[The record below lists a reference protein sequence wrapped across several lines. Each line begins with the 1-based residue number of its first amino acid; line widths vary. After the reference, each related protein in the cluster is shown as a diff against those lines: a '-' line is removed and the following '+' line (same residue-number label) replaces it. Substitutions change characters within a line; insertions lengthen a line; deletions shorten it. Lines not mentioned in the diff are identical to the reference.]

1 MTSHHSRRQYDPD
14 TLHSLISTAVGKIE
28 EYQPSVFTVTGKLVS
43 LPPKGQALVIGDL
56 HGDLTSL
63 KTILKEANFESGR
76 PPNGPYYAIFLGD
89 YIDRGYQQIEVMA
102 TVLNLLNNLPDRVI
116 LLRGNHEGPSD
127 IEVSPH
133 DFPLWLERLYGEE
146 GSKLY
151 LSFRELFDHLY
162 TAVIVQ
168 GKALLL
174 HGGIPTEAE
183 GLLDIAYA
191 HQKHPEQSHLTE
203 ILWNDPS
210 DFPGVTS
217 SSRGIGNMFG
227 IDITSSFLDK
237 IGVDMLIRGH
247 QPCDQGYSYHDGR
260 ILTLFSC
267 KLPHY
272 RNSHAAYLLTP
283 LNEPFDRRT
292 LGTHIH
298 KI

>member
-1 MTSHHSRRQYDPD
+1 MTSHHSGRQYDPD

-63 KTILKEANFESGR
+63 KSILRESNFESGR

-89 YIDRGYQQIEVMA
+89 YVDRGYKQIEVMA
-102 TVLNLLNNLPDRVI
+102 TVLNLLKNLPDRVI

-127 IEVSPH
+127 IGVSPH

-151 LSFRELFDHLY
+151 MSFRELFNHLY

-174 HGGIPTEAE
+174 HGGIPTEAK
-183 GLLDIAYA
+183 A
-191 HQKHPEQSHLTE
+191 
-203 ILWNDPS
+203 
-210 DFPGVTS
+210 
-217 SSRGIGNMFG
+217 
-227 IDITSSFLDK
+227 
-237 IGVDMLIRGH
+237 
-247 QPCDQGYSYHDGR
+247 
-260 ILTLFSC
+260 FS
-267 KLPHY
+267 
-272 RNSHAAYLLTP
+272 T
-283 LNEPFDRRT
+283 
-292 LGTHIH
+292 
-298 KI
+298 